1 MIKKSQTIKLAPGSG
16 TAANKLVNTAAR
28 LGIKDVT
35 RNQGTTR
42 VLYDSVEIVSGQ
54 REYTFFVNPSSIAYA
69 KPLLNNLDKNQG
81 LLGPGETLAI
91 EHMSFTY
98 VNAKITGSNVTSVDT
113 YELPLNSGNTTLA
126 QNFYAGTFETLI
138 ANNVVMK
145 PLSCSVFHPNFN
157 PSPVTQNEV
166 GTFQFKTDLVVM
178 PNLTFAV
185 ILRLPAGITPDE
197 AGTGF
202 IRCTIYGRGTI
213 LNLNTTL

>member
-1 MIKKSQTIKLAPGSG
+1 MNKQQIRLAPGSG
-16 TAANKLVNTAAR
+16 SAANKLVNTAAK

-42 VLYDSVEIVSGQ
+42 VLYDSQIVTAGQ
-54 REYTFFVNPSSIAYA
+54 REYVFFVNPLSGPAVR
-69 KPLLNNLDKNQG
+69 PFFNNLDKNQG
-81 LLGPGETLAI
+81 LLGPGETLAV

-98 VNAKITGSNVTSVDT
+98 IQGKFDTSSVTDITE
-113 YELPLNSGNTTLA
+113 YELPVNSTNATLSS
-126 QNFYAGTFETLI
+126 NFYAGTFETLI
-138 ANNVVMK
+138 GNNVVMK
-145 PLSCSVFHPNFN
+145 PISTSVFHPKFN

-166 GTFQFKTDLVVM
+166 GTFQFKTDLVIM

-185 ILRLPAGITPDE
+185 RLILPVAITPEEDVNE
-197 AGTGF
+197 A

>member
-1 MIKKSQTIKLAPGSG
+1 MNKQVIKLAPGSG
-16 TAANKLVNTAAR
+16 GAANKLVNTAAK

-42 VLYDSVEIVSGQ
+42 VLYDSQGVVSGQ
-54 REYTFFVNPSSIAYA
+54 REYIFFVNPSSAAFA

-81 LLGPGETLAI
+81 LLVPGETLAV

-98 VNAKITGSNVTSVDT
+98 LQAKISGSSVTDVDK
-113 YELPLNSGNTTLA
+113 YSLPVNSSNATF
-126 QNFYAGTFETLI
+126 QDNFYAGTFETLI
-138 ANNVVMK
+138 GNNVVMK
-145 PLSCSVFHPNFN
+145 PISCSVFHPNFN

-185 ILRLPAGITPDE
+185 R
-197 AGTGF
+197 
-202 IRCTIYGRGTI
+202 
-213 LNLNTTL
+213 

>member
-1 MIKKSQTIKLAPGSG
+1 MNKQVIKLAPGSG
-16 TAANKLVNTAAR
+16 GAANKLVNTAAK

-42 VLYDSVEIVSGQ
+42 VLYDSQEVVSGQ
-54 REYTFFVNPSSIAYA
+54 REYIFFVNPSSAA
-69 KPLLNNLDKNQG
+69 FARPFLNNLDKNQG

-91 EHMSFTY
+91 EHMSFTILQAKISGNAVTDVNEFELP
-98 VNAKITGSNVTSVDT
+98 VNAANTSIV
-113 YELPLNSGNTTLA
+113 N
-126 QNFYAGTFETLI
+126 NFYAGTFETLI
-138 ANNVVMK
+138 GNNVVMK
-145 PLSCSVFHPNFN
+145 PISTAVFHPNFN

-185 ILRLPAGITPDE
+185 RLVLPAPITP
-197 AGTGF
+197 GTDVNEF
-202 IRCTIYGRGTI
+202 IRCSIYGRGTI